1 MAGKYAEG
9 TVVTVDKSRTE
20 IERTLE
26 RFGATAFAYG
36 WSSDHQAAVV
46 SFEAQDRRVRFTLPL
61 PDRSAR
67 EFTHTSRNVRRTE
80 QSMRDAYDA
89 ELRRRWRALGL
100 VIKAKLEAVATG
112 IITFEKEFLAH
123 IVLPS
128 GQTVGEWTEP
138 QLAQVYGSD
147 EMPALLPGTGGR

>member
-1 MAGKYAEG
+1 MPGKYAEG
-9 TVVTVDKSRTE
+9 TEVTVDRSRTE

-67 EFTHTSRNVRRTE
+67 EFTLNGRGQRRTE
-80 QSMRDAYDA
+80 PQMRSAYDA

-138 QLAQVYGSD
+138 QLAKVYGSG
-147 EMPALLPGTGGR
+147 EMPALLPGMSDR

>member
-36 WSSDHQAAVV
+36 WSSDHLASVV
-46 SFEAQDRRVRFTLPL
+46 SFEAQDRRVRFTLPM

-67 EFTHTSRNVRRTE
+67 EFTHTGRGVRRTE
-80 QSMRDAYDA
+80 QAMRDAYDG
-89 ELRRRWRALGL
+89 ELKRRWRALAL
-100 VIKAKLEAVATG
+100 VVKAKLEAVATG
-112 IITFEKEFLAH
+112 IVTFEEEFLAH

-128 GQTVGEWTEP
+128 GQTVGEYTAP
-138 QLAQVYGSD
+138 QLAEVYGSG
-147 EMPALLPGTGGR
+147 EMPALLPGASDR